1 MVVVVVVCGGPHV
14 ISEQEQARLLTP
26 SLAPSP
32 IRCGLWRLS
41 WGVRSLYRIENI
53 FGEDGKAVKSLWM
66 NASLT
71 IIPEMFL
78 YHLGPF
84 PNVKCQ
90 TDNKNSGTRHKLST
104 KFVFLKQRIC
114 NLCLGLIILRTRQ
127 NLVMIFVCRE
137 QWISLCKWC
146 QFQPSSAWN
155 QNRFVFLWN
164 RKNI

>member
-1 MVVVVVVCGGPHV
+1 MVECGGPHV

-90 TDNKNSGTRHKLST
+90 TDNKNSGTSWAQS
-104 KFVFLKQRIC
+104 FFLTQELVIC
-114 NLCLGLIILRTRQ
+114 AVASRGLI
-127 NLVMIFVCRE
+127 
-137 QWISLCKWC
+137 
-146 QFQPSSAWN
+146 
-155 QNRFVFLWN
+155 
-164 RKNI
+164 KNIENQTKSVNDIYMQRTVDTIGQMMPISTIVCLKPKQICLSVK